1 MHTISNER
9 ALAHWQVLN
18 RLPVTALKDAPTL
31 AHWKD
36 APLTFVAGNP
46 RVAVGS
52 MNGMRMELPLNTD
65 RDGFRQIDDEDWINE
80 TVFLSL
86 PETHP
91 KDAFAKRLA
100 APHNSKSK

>member
-1 MHTISNER
+1 M
-9 ALAHWQVLN
+9 AHWQVLK
-18 RLPVTALKDAPTL
+18 RLPVTALKDASAL
-31 AHWKD
+31 APWKD
-36 APLTFVAGNP
+36 APMVYAAGNP

-52 MNGMRMELPLNTD
+52 MDGMRMELPLNTD
-65 RDGFRQIDDEDWINE
+65 RDEFRQMDDEDWINE

-91 KDAFAKRLA
+91 QDAFAKRLA

>member
-9 ALAHWQVLN
+9 TLAHWQVLN
-18 RLPVTALKDAPTL
+18 RLPVTAL
-31 AHWKD
+31 KD

-65 RDGFRQIDDEDWINE
+65 RDEFRQMDDEDWINE
-80 TVFLSL
+80 TPYLSL
-86 PETHP
+86 PEIHP